1 MRLPTLP
8 LLLLSACAAPCG
20 GPQPAADDDRS
31 VIERRLARAETAGV
45 QAHVTAE
52 TVSTDAAPRPTTP
65 TGRRPGGPGLPRRG
79 RGGHRR
85 PRGTDVHRAEASS
98 EGLNAFTM
106 GARPGAVLVDM
117 AGAEVHR
124 WDFAITDAWP
134 GLDHP
139 EMIPEKIP
147 WRRIQVLENG
157 DLIGIWSGYGLA
169 RITADARLIWGHWLP
184 VHHDLHVYPDGRVVT
199 LTAHPVDR
207 PALSAEPVIDDRLT
221 WLSADGYP
229 ERSVSVL
236 DALMAHPDW
245 DRLWAG
251 RTDRDTNDVLHTN
264 TVFVLEE
271 DHADAHPAFTAGR
284 VLVSMRAL
292 SALALI
298 DPTSGEAV
306 WVHTGPYVRQH
317 DPQVT
322 ADGKLWVFDNQG
334 AGKKRSRMLRYDLA
348 TNEIEADG
356 HPQPPLLHP
365 HLRARPA
372 PAGGQPARDLQR
384 AGGGLRGHA
393 GGGGGLELP
402 RAPGAGREP
411 RGQARAALLRLP
423 AAARQLGARLDRRR
437 RSGVIPGDPQRT
449 NR

>member
-52 TVSTDAAPRPTTP
+52 TVSTDAAPSTDDADQAAALAALGYLDEGEEV
-65 TGRRPGGPGLPRRG
+65 TGV
-79 RGGHRR
+79 HKQ
-85 PRGTDVHRAEASS
+85 GTDVHRAEASS

-117 AGAEVHR
+117 TGAEVHR

-348 TNEIEADG
+348 TNKIEWRWTGTPD
-356 HPQPPLLHP
+356 H
-365 HLRARPA
+365 RFFTRTC
-372 PAGGQPARDLQR
+372 
-384 AGGGLRGHA
+384 GHA
-393 GGGGGLELP
+393 QPLQGGNLLVTSSEQGVAYEVTPEGEVVWSYHVPQALVES
-402 RAPGAGREP
+402 RGAKRV
-411 RGQARAALLRLP
+411 RRFFAFQRLP
-423 AAARQLGARLDRRR
+423 ASWALDWIAGAD
-437 RSGVIPGDPQRT
+437 PG
-449 NR
+449 